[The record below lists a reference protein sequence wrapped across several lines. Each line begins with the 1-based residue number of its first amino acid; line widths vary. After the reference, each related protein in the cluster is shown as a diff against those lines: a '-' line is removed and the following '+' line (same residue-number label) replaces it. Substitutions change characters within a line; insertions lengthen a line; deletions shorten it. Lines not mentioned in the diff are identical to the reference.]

1 MGESI
6 VETPNIENKTRGSV
20 VSGVALEVSVSF
32 GRFENDSLSWE
43 KWSSFSPNKY
53 LDEVEKCSTP
63 GSVAQKK
70 AYFEAHYKKIAAR
83 KAEQLELEKQME
95 TNSSMKDD
103 QNSQEHVGNA
113 SLTETELGIANGL
126 RSVQVEQV
134 TNSLGVSSSSHSDV
148 SIENA
153 AINIECQSSLADG
166 AKEEMDSIQDSL
178 ELNKS
183 EEAVLVQEDTH
194 LNGFAGK
201 VDLPSVSVKEAAH
214 LNGSRDKMGMESPI
228 NLKKGTGNTME
239 NRKENKKLDA
249 SNKSQKMIPSKTER
263 SLEGIKKKPTS
274 PLPKKTPE
282 YSTPKTSKPTSTGNV
297 MSASRS
303 TTKKANVSSLP
314 RSKKFSAGESKKL
327 APSVH
332 MSLSLGHANSDSPYL
347 TTTRK
352 SLIME
357 KMGDKDIVKRAFKTF
372 QNNFNQVRASGDE
385 KSSGRKEVPITRP
398 EPKSSTSLTTRKE
411 NEGIRKAPEKMDAKR
426 AQLGRSWNTTSTGL
440 LQGVGMDQRSAKP
453 APSFGLRSGERAE
466 PRKDFSKKSEE
477 KSFAEETEKTCL
489 SSKSKEEKREAA
501 MKKLR
506 QSLNFKAT
514 PMPAFY
520 RGHAISKSPLD
531 KDSAKNK
538 HHH

>member
-20 VSGVALEVSVSF
+20 ASGVALEVSVSF
-32 GRFENDSLSWE
+32 
-43 KWSSFSPNKY
+43 
-53 LDEVEKCSTP
+53 
-63 GSVAQKK
+63 AQKK

-95 TNSSMKDD
+95 TNNSMKDD
-103 QNSQEHVGNA
+103 QNSQEHVRNA
-113 SLTETELGIANGL
+113 SLTETELGIASGL
-126 RSVQVEQV
+126 RSVQVEQA
-134 TNSLGVSSSSHSDV
+134 TNSLGVSSSSHSDE

-153 AINIECQSSLADG
+153 AINIECQSSLTDG

-201 VDLPSVSVKEAAH
+201 VDLPSVSVKEATH
-214 LNGSRDKMGMESPI
+214 LNGSRDKVDMESPI

-239 NRKENKKLDA
+239 NRKEKQEIGRVKQITKDDSIQNREKLGRNKEETHIA
-249 SNKSQKMIPSKTER
+249 FTQKNSRVFHSENIKTDV
-263 SLEGIKKKPTS
+263 IQQC
-274 PLPKKTPE
+274 
-282 YSTPKTSKPTSTGNV
+282 
-297 MSASRS
+297 
-303 TTKKANVSSLP
+303 
-314 RSKKFSAGESKKL
+314 
-327 APSVH
+327 
-332 MSLSLGHANSDSPYL
+332 D
-347 TTTRK
+347 

-426 AQLGRSWNTTSTGL
+426 AQLGRSWNTTSTGYDVFEFVPFERL

-453 APSFGLRSGERAE
+453 APSFGLRRGERAE

-477 KSFAEETEKTCL
+477 KSFAEETEK
-489 SSKSKEEKREAA
+489 
-501 MKKLR
+501 
-506 QSLNFKAT
+506 NI
-514 PMPAFY
+514 P
-520 RGHAISKSPLD
+520 
-531 KDSAKNK
+531 
-538 HHH
+538 